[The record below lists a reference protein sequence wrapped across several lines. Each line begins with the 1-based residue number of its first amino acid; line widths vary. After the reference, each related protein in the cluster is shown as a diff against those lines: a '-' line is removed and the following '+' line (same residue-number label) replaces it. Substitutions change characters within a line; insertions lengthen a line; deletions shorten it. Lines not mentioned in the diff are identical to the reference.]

1 MNEKYGSDDIKK
13 FLRFGGRYGSSVAA
27 CLRGGGL
34 RACGKSARADRTAC
48 G

>member
-13 FLRFGGRYGSSVAA
+13 FLRLGGHYGSTVAA

-34 RACGKSARADRTAC
+34 RACGKSACADRTAR